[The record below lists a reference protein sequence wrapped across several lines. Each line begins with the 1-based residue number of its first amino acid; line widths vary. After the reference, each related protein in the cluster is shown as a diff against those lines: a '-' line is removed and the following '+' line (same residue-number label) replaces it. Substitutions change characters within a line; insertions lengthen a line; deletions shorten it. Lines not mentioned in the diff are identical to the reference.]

1 MIDAIMSTL
10 STIVENFGNVLG
22 KVFNGITSIFYT
34 AGASDG
40 QGQLT
45 FLGIILLISVG
56 ASLVYWGF
64 KLITSLISRVGGKKQ
79 IYKEG

>member
-34 AGASDG
+34 AGASEG

-64 KLITSLISRVGGKKQ
+64 KLITSLISKVGGKK
-79 IYKEG
+79 

>member
-1 MIDAIMSTL
+1 MIEAIMSTL
-10 STIVENFGNVLG
+10 SSVVESFGGVLG
-22 KVFNGITSIFYT
+22 KVFTGITSIFYT
-34 AGASDG
+34 QAAEG

-64 KLITSLISRVGGKKQ
+64 KLIQSLISKVGGKK
-79 IYKEG
+79 

>member
-1 MIDAIMSTL
+1 MIDAIMGTL

-22 KVFNGITSIFYT
+22 KVFNGVTSIFYT
-34 AGASDG
+34 AGAEGGS
-40 QGQLT
+40 GQLT

-64 KLITSLISRVGGKKQ
+64 RLITSLISKVGGKR
-79 IYKEG
+79 

>member
-1 MIDAIMSTL
+1 MIDAIMTTL
-10 STIVENFGNVLG
+10 STVVENFGNVLG

-34 AGASDG
+34 QAAEG

-64 KLITSLISRVGGKKQ
+64 KLITSLISKVGGKR
-79 IYKEG
+79 

>member
-34 AGASDG
+34 QAAEGS
-40 QGQLT
+40 GQLT

-64 KLITSLISRVGGKKQ
+64 KLITSLISRVGGKK
-79 IYKEG
+79 

>member
-22 KVFNGITSIFYT
+22 KVFSGITSIFYT

-64 KLITSLISRVGGKKQ
+64 KLITSLISKVGGKK
-79 IYKEG
+79 

>member
-64 KLITSLISRVGGKKQ
+64 KLITSLISRVGGKK
-79 IYKEG
+79 

>member
-1 MIDAIMSTL
+1 MIDAIMTTL
-10 STIVENFGNVLG
+10 STVVENFGNVLG

-64 KLITSLISRVGGKKQ
+64 KLITSLISRVGGKK
-79 IYKEG
+79 

>member
-1 MIDAIMSTL
+1 MIDAIMTTL

-22 KVFNGITSIFYT
+22 KVFNGVTSIFYT

-56 ASLVYWGF
+56 ASLVYWAF
-64 KLITSLISRVGGKKQ
+64 KLITSLISRVGGKK
-79 IYKEG
+79 

>member
-1 MIDAIMSTL
+1 MIEAIMSTL
-10 STIVENFGNVLG
+10 STIVESFGGVSG

-64 KLITSLISRVGGKKQ
+64 KLITRLSSKVCCNK
-79 IYKEG
+79 

>member
-10 STIVENFGNVLG
+10 STVVENFGNVLG
-22 KVFNGITSIFYT
+22 KVFNGVTSIFYT

-64 KLITSLISRVGGKKQ
+64 KLITSLISKVGGKK
-79 IYKEG
+79 

>member
-22 KVFNGITSIFYT
+22 KVFNGVTSIFYT
-34 AGASDG
+34 QAAEG

-64 KLITSLISRVGGKKQ
+64 KLITSLISRVGGRK
-79 IYKEG
+79 

>member
-22 KVFNGITSIFYT
+22 KVFNGVTSIFYT
-34 AGASDG
+34 AGSDG
-40 QGQLT
+40 GAGQLT

-64 KLITSLISRVGGKKQ
+64 KLITSLISKVGGKK
-79 IYKEG
+79 

>member
-1 MIDAIMSTL
+1 MIDAIMTTL

-22 KVFNGITSIFYT
+22 KVFNGVTSIFYT
-34 AGASDG
+34 QAAEG

-64 KLITSLISRVGGKKQ
+64 KLITSLISKVGGKR
-79 IYKEG
+79 

>member
-22 KVFNGITSIFYT
+22 KVFNGVTSIFYT
-34 AGASDG
+34 AGAEGG
-40 QGQLT
+40 QGQVT

-56 ASLVYWGF
+56 ASLFYWAF
-64 KLITSLISRVGGKKQ
+64 KLITSLISKVGGKR
-79 IYKEG
+79 

>member
-1 MIDAIMSTL
+1 MIEAIMSTL
-10 STIVENFGNVLG
+10 SSVVESFGGVLG

-34 AGASDG
+34 QAAEG
-40 QGQLT
+40 QGKLT

-64 KLITSLISRVGGKKQ
+64 KLITSLISKAGGKK
-79 IYKEG
+79 

>member
-1 MIDAIMSTL
+1 MIEAIMSTL
-10 STIVENFGNVLG
+10 STIVESFGGVLG
-22 KVFNGITSIFYT
+22 KVFNGVTSIFYT
-34 AGASDG
+34 QAAEG

-64 KLITSLISRVGGKKQ
+64 KLITSLISKVGGKK
-79 IYKEG
+79 

>member
-22 KVFNGITSIFYT
+22 KVFNGVTSIFYT
-34 AGASDG
+34 AGSEGG

-56 ASLVYWGF
+56 ASLVYWAF
-64 KLITSLISRVGGKKQ
+64 KLITSLISKVGGKR
-79 IYKEG
+79 

>member
-1 MIDAIMSTL
+1 MSTL
-10 STIVENFGNVLG
+10 SSVVESFGGVLG

-34 AGASDG
+34 QAAEGAGK
-40 QGQLT
+40 LT

-64 KLITSLISRVGGKKQ
+64 KLITSLISKVGGKK
-79 IYKEG
+79 

>member
-64 KLITSLISRVGGKKQ
+64 KLITSLISKVGGRK
-79 IYKEG
+79 